1 MPEVDED
8 ALGASSTPPDADVTD
23 SSSAEPQTPASS
35 ETAPP
40 QPAAAEPSVQAAEPV
55 SFDQHPR
62 WQERQ
67 RELEAL
73 RAQNQQLL
81 DAVQRIA
88 QPVTQAQPPADP
100 YAGMDAATAE
110 FYRNMDRR
118 IEQKAQEISV
128 RQMQPILQSMDLGR
142 QQLAKVTLVNFY
154 KENPDITPNSAEAQA
169 IAQKIQQGYDLE
181 DAKWVVMGPK
191 YHQQL
196 TQQRQTTG
204 KKQEVHRQQAPP
216 EGGPGI
222 PATSGLPQ
230 PKETFRDTL
239 ARELDLA

>member
-8 ALGASSTPPDADVTD
+8 VSGASSTPTDADVTD
-23 SSSAEPQTPASS
+23 SSSVEPQTPASS

-40 QPAAAEPSVQAAEPV
+40 QPAAAEPSAKATEPV
-55 SFDQHPR
+55 PFDQHPR

-81 DAVQRIA
+81 DAMQRMA
-88 QPVTQAQPPADP
+88 QPAQPMQPPADP
-100 YAGMDAATAE
+100 YAGMDAPTAE

-118 IEQKAQEISV
+118 IEQKAQEIAA
-128 RQMQPILQSMDLGR
+128 RQMQPILQTVDLGR
-142 QQLAKVTLVNFY
+142 QQLAKVTLASFY
-154 KENPDITPNSAEAQA
+154 KENPDITPNSEESQA
-169 IAQKIQQGYDLE
+169 IAQKLYQGYDLE

-196 TQQRQTTG
+196 TQQRHTTVT
-204 KKQEVHRQQAPP
+204 KQAAHRQQAPP

-230 PKETFRDTL
+230 PKESFRDTL
-239 ARELDLA
+239 ARELGLT